1 MLDTI
6 KSTLLEVQLSDL
18 ADYLPNDEEKDEA
31 ADAEL
36 DYIDQSQWS
45 GLASFTVEELKRD
58 CPLVYAVLDE
68 ATKLIYIDKIHI
80 HC

>member
-1 MLDTI
+1 MLETI

-18 ADYLPNDEEKDEA
+18 SEYLPSDDEA
-31 ADAEL
+31 AEAEL
-36 DYIDQSQWS
+36 DYLDQSQWH

-58 CPLVYAVLDE
+58 CPLVYALLDE
-68 ATKLIYIDKIHI
+68 TTKLIYIDKIQI